1 MSQQEKRVIVSLI
14 TSLILFVFF
23 AFYMFGLHEQGRL
36 VGPDVYSLIGKS
48 FFLLIGGGIAV
59 SIVVQILVTIIHA
72 IVTKGYEPML
82 NDERDKLY
90 SLKCMQII
98 LLIFSVGFMASMAL
112 LALEMVAPHIV
123 FLLIIFSMFIANFIG
138 DLVKLFL
145 YRGGM

>member
-1 MSQQEKRVIVSLI
+1 MSQQEKRVTVSLI

-23 AFYMFGLHEQGRL
+23 ASYMLGLHEQGRL
-36 VGPDVYSLIGKS
+36 AGPDVYSLIGKS
-48 FFLLIGGGIAV
+48 FFVLIGGGIVV

-72 IVTKGYEPML
+72 IVTKGYEPMM
-82 NDERDKLY
+82 NDERDKLF

-98 LLIFSVGFMASMAL
+98 LLIFSVGFVASMAL
-112 LALEMVAPHIV
+112 LALEMVVPHIV

-145 YRGGM
+145 YRGGV